1 MGVSMV
7 WIWGAEEWWVVG
19 LVISVPVPVW
29 MWMAG
34 STSAGSRTAGAVF
47 SGSSEQ
53 YVWAL

>member
-1 MGVSMV
+1 MV